1 MRIHRSAAA
10 TGLALILLA
19 PVALAQDGAPAP
31 ADARPAAAVS
41 ANRAAKPS
49 TPVCPSSNAASATA
63 PAMPP
68 T

>member
-31 ADARPAAAVS
+31 ADAMPRGI
-41 ANRAAKPS
+41 
-49 TPVCPSSNAASATA
+49 A
-63 PAMPP
+63 PAIDRKSVV
-68 T
+68 